1 MRLDQ
6 DSGYP
11 QRLNCLT
18 KGASETIR
26 QGQLI
31 GVRDVVGRMRN
42 VAAGL
47 RMAPNAKTLAEE
59 RDLSGHVWT
68 EVEDLLITVS

>member
-1 MRLDQ
+1 M
-6 DSGYP
+6 
-11 QRLNCLT
+11 
-18 KGASETIR
+18 
-26 QGQLI
+26 
-31 GVRDVVGRMRN
+31 RDVVGRMRN